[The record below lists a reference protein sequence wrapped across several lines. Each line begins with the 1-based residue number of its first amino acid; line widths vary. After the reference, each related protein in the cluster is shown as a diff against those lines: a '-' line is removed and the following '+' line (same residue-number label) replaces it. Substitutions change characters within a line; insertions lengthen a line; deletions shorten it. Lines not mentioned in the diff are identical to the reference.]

1 MREVE
6 IKLPVGDP
14 AAMRMRLTAL
24 GARSRGGRLFEEN
37 WIYDDPLGRNRER
50 GMLLRLRT
58 VGGRH
63 ILTFKAPVTDK
74 DEPVAGGYKTRLE
87 HETRIDDADAL
98 RAILAGLGYRV
109 SFRYQKY
116 RETFDSG
123 DLVVTLDETPIG
135 SFLELEGPPASIDAF
150 AAALGFAR
158 EDYVVKSYL
167 QLFVE
172 SAGSQ
177 GTIEAVFPDGPRR

>member
-6 IKLPVGDP
+6 IKLPAGDP
-14 AAMRMRLTAL
+14 AAMRNRLTVL

-37 WIYDDPLGRNRER
+37 WIYDDALGRNRER

-58 VGGRH
+58 VGDRH
-63 ILTFKAPVTDK
+63 IVTFKAPVTD
-74 DEPVAGGYKTRLE
+74 EPVEGGYKTRLE
-87 HETRIDDADAL
+87 HETRVDDADAL

-116 RETFDSG
+116 RETFEFG

-135 SFLELEGPPASIDAF
+135 SFVELEGPPASIDAF

-172 SAGSQ
+172 SAGAAP
-177 GTIEAVFPDGPRR
+177 TCEALFPDGPRR